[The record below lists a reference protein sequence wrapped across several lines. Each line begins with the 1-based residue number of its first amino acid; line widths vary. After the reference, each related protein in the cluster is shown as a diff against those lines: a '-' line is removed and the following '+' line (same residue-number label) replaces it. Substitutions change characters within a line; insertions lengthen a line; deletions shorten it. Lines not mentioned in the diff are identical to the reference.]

1 MRCLKLFF
9 YGLVAANS
17 LCAIGV
23 VSAAD
28 LPARTYTKAPIV
40 EPVSNWTGCYVGANV
55 GGGSNRE
62 AYTNQNP
69 NRLPHFDLGSESANG
84 AMGGGQVGCDYQIS
98 NWVIGGQG
106 MFDATGFKGSNHV
119 VPAPGSSQFPNIFDL
134 SSSASWVT
142 TATARLGY
150 AIEPQLLVYARG
162 GAAWMRS
169 SLSYTITG
177 MGIVVP
183 YTGVETRAGWTV
195 GGGLEY
201 LIAPNWSI
209 AAEYIHMDFGNNILT
224 TQGVLA
230 GSGTEPI
237 QITRRSDAAT
247 LGVNYRFGSPVR

>member
-1 MRCLKLFF
+1 MRCSKFFF

-17 LCAIGV
+17 LCGV
-23 VSAAD
+23 GAVSAAD
-28 LPARTYTKAPIV
+28 LPARTYTKAPTV
-40 EPVSNWTGCYVGANV
+40 VPVYNWTGCYIGVNV

-62 AYTNQNP
+62 TYTNVNP
-69 NRLPHFDLGSESANG
+69 NRLPNFDLGSERANG

-98 NWVIGGQG
+98 NWVIGAQG

-119 VPAPGSSQFPNIFDL
+119 VPAFGSSQFPNIFDL
-134 SSSASWVT
+134 SSSASWAA

-169 SLSYTITG
+169 SLNYAITG
-177 MGIVVP
+177 MGVVDT
-183 YTGVETRAGWTV
+183 YTAAETRAGWTI

-209 AAEYIHMDFGNNILT
+209 SVEYIHMDFGSSTLT
-224 TQGVLA
+224 TQGVVVA
-230 GSGTEPI
+230 NGSEPI
-237 QITRRSDAAT
+237 RISRQSDAVT
-247 LGVNYRFGSPVR
+247 LGVDYRFGLPVR